1 MLDNN
6 QPHESRPEMG
16 GVTYRPGLY
25 KIPMVRMCGST
36 DENRECTGLK
46 VGHIEMYVA
55 LIRRQCGLVKI
66 VCMNDH
72 DVLKAHPS

>member
-6 QPHESRPEMG
+6 QPHESRPEVG

-46 VGHIEMYVA
+46 VGHIEMYGGV
-55 LIRRQCGLVKI
+55 
-66 VCMNDH
+66 NS
-72 DVLKAHPS
+72 PSVWFSKNRMYERP

>member
-6 QPHESRPEMG
+6 QPHESRPEVG

-36 DENRECTGLK
+36 DENRECTGLD
-46 VGHIEMYVA
+46 VYHIEMYGH
-55 LIRRQCGLVKI
+55 LIVGQCGGVRIENMKLRI
-66 VCMNDH
+66 V
-72 DVLKAHPS
+72 L